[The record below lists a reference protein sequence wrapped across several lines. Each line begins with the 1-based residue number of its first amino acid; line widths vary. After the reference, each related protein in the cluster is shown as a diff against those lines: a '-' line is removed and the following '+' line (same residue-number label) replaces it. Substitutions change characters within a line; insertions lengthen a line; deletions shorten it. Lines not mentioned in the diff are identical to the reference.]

1 MKITSN
7 VSKNALLQ
15 MFNQLPAT
23 RSNDPSIPENSSS
36 SVTQNLVNYSE
47 ALDTQINNNLRQEN
61 SNDVTSLGLMAAM
74 QQTITSLQCT
84 VNKLI
89 DNNQPSSTGQSCQN
103 TGILQKVYQSGAQAQ
118 PTPSLPTRQGVPA
131 HDLPHIDVLSDTVRR
146 NIRPKRLFI
155 SHQDSYEKEISV
167 DTISMWS
174 LQTIKLAHSENN
186 VDQVPISINAH
197 EVRAIASS
205 WAWSHKVPLDDVVKV
220 GFWSSENSFIRFY
233 LRDMSVLASSL
244 DLIGHVVAAQA
255 VVVPATTN
263 M

>member
-1 MKITSN
+1 MTE
-7 VSKNALLQ
+7 
-15 MFNQLPAT
+15 T
-23 RSNDPSIPENSSS
+23 
-36 SVTQNLVNYSE
+36 
-47 ALDTQINNNLRQEN
+47 LDTQINNNLSQEN
-61 SNDVTSLGLMAAM
+61 SNDVTTLGLMATM

-89 DNNQPSSTGQSCQN
+89 DNNQSSSTGQSCQN

-118 PTPSLPTRQGVPA
+118 PTPSLPTRQGVPT
-131 HDLPHIDVLSDTVRR
+131 HDLLHIDVLSDGTSGR
-146 NIRPKRLFI
+146 KRLYI

-167 DTISMWS
+167 DTISRWS
-174 LQTIKLAHSENN
+174 VQTIKLAHSENN

-205 WAWSHKVPLDDVVKV
+205 WAWSHKVPLDDVVKA

-233 LRDMSVLASSL
+233 LRDTSVLASSL

-255 VVVPATTN
+255 VVVPASTY